1 MALKNYDYIYTIGHS
16 HRTCDDF
23 AYSYSCDG
31 FNISIVCDGCSSAK
45 NSDIG
50 ARMIASNFIVE
61 FKTRIKSERES
72 CISSSNIISSLENT
86 IKKTYI
92 DYKDIYGDEFLAST
106 IMVAISTNEF
116 TVVYSIG
123 DGIILQKYNNGDI
136 RYINIE
142 FDNNAPGYLSY
153 IFNDEIKR
161 AYLDFSKSYT
171 EYNAYKHDG
180 EYNITENTVSM
191 TDIPVRSFVIWH
203 DEIKY
208 LMLFTDGLTSF
219 TDKNKDISYYVEKM
233 LDVKNDNGVFLKRQ
247 VTGVCRDEERNEN
260 YHQDD
265 LSGIALIFE

>member
-92 DYKDIYGDEFLAST
+92 DYRDIYGDEFLAST
-106 IMVAISTNEF
+106 IMVAIST
-116 TVVYSIG
+116 
-123 DGIILQKYNNGDI
+123 
-136 RYINIE
+136 
-142 FDNNAPGYLSY
+142 
-153 IFNDEIKR
+153 
-161 AYLDFSKSYT
+161 
-171 EYNAYKHDG
+171 
-180 EYNITENTVSM
+180 
-191 TDIPVRSFVIWH
+191 
-203 DEIKY
+203 
-208 LMLFTDGLTSF
+208 
-219 TDKNKDISYYVEKM
+219 
-233 LDVKNDNGVFLKRQ
+233 
-247 VTGVCRDEERNEN
+247 
-260 YHQDD
+260 
-265 LSGIALIFE
+265 